1 MFSGF
6 RSYLVAYFVVTFISA
21 YFLYKKRVALVA
33 FALVSS
39 VSLYLVFLI
48 IIDYV
53 SFAVQRVS
61 FVPGLKV
68 DGIALENALDT
79 TTWRIE
85 IWS

>member
-1 MFSGF
+1 M
-6 RSYLVAYFVVTFISA
+6 
-21 YFLYKKRVALVA
+21 
-33 FALVSS
+33 
-39 VSLYLVFLI
+39 VFLI

-53 SFAVQRVS
+53 SFAVQRALS

-85 IWS
+85 IWELALKDFWTYAFVGVIGLGDSRMDKLISWKLVSNTDVFIRS